1 MASNLR
7 ELRERRNSV
16 ATTKKITRA
25 MELIA
30 SSRIIKAQSA
40 VKAASPYSLELTR
53 ALSAVAAHTHE
64 DHPLTSINPD
74 PKRSAVLVITSDRGL
89 AGAYSSNAIR
99 TAEEL
104 TTTLQPKQEIATYL
118 CGRKAVQYFEFRG
131 ARSTIYGAVSLIR
144 RPTEM
149 PRISQTVLL
158 MIFCDRLRRAV
169 STRSTWFIPSSNQC

>member
-30 SSRIIKAQSA
+30 SSRIIKAQNT
-40 VKAASPYSLELTR
+40 VKAAGPYSLELTR

-64 DHPLTSINPD
+64 EHPLTSMNPD

-89 AGAYSSNAIR
+89 AGEGAVLDRIDAGTDGRRDAGIGMGVGCD
-99 TAEEL
+99 
-104 TTTLQPKQEIATYL
+104 LQPQRMGGVA
-118 CGRKAVQYFEFRG
+118 
-131 ARSTIYGAVSLIR
+131 
-144 RPTEM
+144 
-149 PRISQTVLL
+149 
-158 MIFCDRLRRAV
+158 DRLHLGVGESLPKRLVTLA
-169 STRSTWFIPSSNQC
+169 

>member
-30 SSRIIKAQSA
+30 SSRIIKAQNT
-40 VKAASPYSLELTR
+40 VKAAGPYSLELTR

-64 DHPLTSINPD
+64 EHPLTSMNPD

-89 AGAYSSNAIR
+89 AGAYSSNVIR

-104 TTTLQPKQEIATYL
+104 TTALQPKQEL
-118 CGRKAVQYFEFRG
+118 
-131 ARSTIYGAVSLIR
+131 SLIH
-144 RPTEM
+144 
-149 PRISQTVLL
+149 I
-158 MIFCDRLRRAV
+158 
-169 STRSTWFIPSSNQC
+169 

>member
-131 ARSTIYGAVSLIR
+131 RKIDHLWSGFS
-144 RPTEM
+144 
-149 PRISQTVLL
+149 
-158 MIFCDRLRRAV
+158 D
-169 STRSTWFIPSSNQC
+169 